1 MRRPLRMRLLRAVFK
16 SHSLRH
22 PSALIADRGGSFSPK
37 EARPVHRHLL
47 SNRTMRCNLPAR
59 WYAMISTVASA
70 TEEKKKKKKK
80 RKKERKKDEEI
91 SWPSAKYDWDSAAMR
106 AASTAKNQRRKGM
119 RLSACEPRALVN
131 YTEIKSQ
138 LKSEFKRRQKQT

>member
-1 MRRPLRMRLLRAVFK
+1 MRLLRAVFK

-47 SNRTMRCNLPAR
+47 SNRTMRCNLPAS
-59 WYAMISTVASA
+59 WYAMIATVAAA
-70 TEEKKKKKKK
+70 TEEEKKKKK
-80 RKKERKKDEEI
+80 KKDEEI